1 MDAGHLC
8 ISHLSVNT
16 IKCMKAMCYN
26 QVLVLSALSVPGYV
40 NSYDIEY
47 HDVCHSN

>member
-1 MDAGHLC
+1 MNHLPV
-8 ISHLSVNT
+8 ST
-16 IKCMKAMCYN
+16 KKCMKAMCYN
-26 QVLVLSALSVPGYV
+26 QVQVLSALSVPGYV